1 MKIEMRYSIINY
13 ILLEYIIIF
22 IRLRKMAD

>member
-1 MKIEMRYSIINY
+1 MKIEMRYIIINY